1 MINDQADKIFYS
13 FLNRYQNNLKKLMK
27 SSDFLFDY
35 VHLLYYQSHEIN
47 PNAGGWNID
56 SPDWIKNKKEKISPI
71 NKNDN
76 KCF

>member
-1 MINDQADKIFYS
+1 MINDQAGKIFYS

-47 PNAGGWNID
+47 PNAGG
-56 SPDWIKNKKEKISPI
+56 
-71 NKNDN
+71 
-76 KCF
+76 